1 MSLDRGCLIV
11 APCLMDER
19 KYPLMSDLNFD
30 TMELTFTTTTNAVL
44 ARAAQEANGLN
55 NTPVDPAHILL
66 AMTSLTSDFSVYK
79 PLRELDF
86 DYDDTLLQ
94 MGEYSRMG
102 TFTYQRRMSP
112 LYDEALRSAAY
123 AASLRHGARMIG
135 LGDLLVGIFAGNS
148 PLVLD
153 LMKQR
158 GVTRNTAMVAI
169 GAPDEFIL
177 RFIDVPSE

>member
-1 MSLDRGCLIV
+1 
-11 APCLMDER
+11 MDER
-19 KYPLMSDLNFD
+19 KYPLMSDLDFD

-55 NTPVDPAHILL
+55 DTPVDPAHILL

-94 MGEYSRMG
+94 MGEYSRMEM
-102 TFTYQRRMSP
+102 FAYQRRMSP